1 MITDST
7 LQEALSATMIATGWD
22 VNRVMRFM
30 VNFLADK
37 HETVSEILE
46 ALNEEILKE
55 TRPIG
60 DDGLLVGPY
69 AYLGE
74 EV

>member
-22 VNRVMRFM
+22 VNRVMRFI
-30 VNFLADK
+30 VNFLADR